1 MLLIWKRNSR
11 IYYQEEYLYWK
22 NILSYIMYYFR
33 NILVDNF
40 RTIIINSQIKQQEI
54 FLCGYVNGLS
64 IIYLLVYVKFLISFF
79 NSGFWMRLFGNRGLY
94 WCTDVC
100 LYWTARGRHLW
111 VRKRQ
116 LINLFKFRIS
126 LYSFLW

>member
-11 IYYQEEYLYWK
+11 IYYQVEYVYWK

-54 FLCGYVNGLS
+54 FLCGNVNGLS
-64 IIYLLVYVKFLISFF
+64 IIYLHVYVKFLISFF

-116 LINLFKFRIS
+116 LTNLFRFRIS
-126 LYSFLW
+126 PFLW

>member
-1 MLLIWKRNSR
+1 MLLIWKRNLR
-11 IYYQEEYLYWK
+11 IYYQVEYLYWK

-54 FLCGYVNGLS
+54 FLCGNVNGWS
-64 IIYLLVYVKFLISFF
+64 IIYLHVYVKFLISFF
-79 NSGFWMRLFGNRGLY
+79 NSGFWMRLFWNRGLY

-100 LYWTARGRHLW
+100 LYWTARDRHLW

-116 LINLFKFRIS
+116 LTNLFKFRIS